1 MFVEHPLIRPNSI
14 EARDYQ
20 RTLADICLTSSTLVV
35 VPTGM
40 GKTVVALLV
49 IADVLAKNKGKV
61 LFLAPTKPLVEQHAC
76 FLRDQIVG
84 RSVAVMTGAVSPEE
98 REVEWIQNDII
109 VSTPQVI
116 ANDLR
121 NERISLRDVRLIIF
135 DEAHRGVGNYSYV
148 PIAEEYR
155 SVNGLTMG
163 MTASPGSSMAKI
175 KEVCGNLGIENIEV
189 RSESD
194 PDVQRYVHD
203 IHMDWVEVEIPPE
216 MRKLSDVLRK
226 LHDRYVRSIVE
237 MGLMTSARPASRRY
251 LLEVQAAIQ
260 AKLRSGERNG
270 SYYRALSLIAMAIK
284 VDHAMEMVETQ
295 GLTALRNYLEKLKED
310 ASSEEG
316 SKASRA
322 IVSSEE
328 FEKLEQMLDSLH
340 MEHPK
345 ISRVMGIVSH
355 QINERPDSRVLVFT
369 QYRDTCDMVANY
381 LARIDGVSVTKLIG
395 QSGRCGEKGLRQKEQ
410 IGVLQR
416 FREGEFNTLVAT
428 SVGEEGLD
436 VANTDLVI
444 FYEPVPSEIRSIQ
457 RRGRTGR
464 SRAGQVIVLVTAG
477 TRDEA
482 SLNASEKKEREMRKR
497 LHSLKQQWDREAAKT
512 KRSEAKG
519 PAPKKGQNALSDFV

>member
-1 MFVEHPLIRPNSI
+1 MFVKHPLIRPDSI
-14 EARDYQ
+14 EERDYQ
-20 RTLADICLTSSTLVV
+20 RALADICLRSSTLVV

-49 IADVLAKNKGKV
+49 IADVMLKGRGKV
-61 LFLAPTKPLVEQHAC
+61 LFLAPTKPLVEQHSC
-76 FLRDQIVG
+76 FLRDHLLD
-84 RSVAVMTGAVSPEE
+84 RSITVLTGAVAPEE
-98 REVEWIQNDII
+98 REAEWIQNDVI

-121 NERISLRDVRLIIF
+121 TERITLRDVRLIIF

-148 PIAEEYR
+148 PIAEEFR

-175 KEVCGNLGIENIEV
+175 KEVCGNLDIDNIEV

-194 PDVQRYVHD
+194 PDVARYVHD
-203 IHMDWVEVEIPPE
+203 IHMDWVEVDVPPE
-216 MRKLSDVLRK
+216 MRRLADVLRK
-226 LHDRYVRSIVE
+226 LFDRYVRSLIE
-237 MGLMTSARPASRRY
+237 MHLMTSARPASRRY
-251 LLEVQAAIQ
+251 LLEVQGAIQ
-260 AKLRSGERNG
+260 VKLRSGEKNG

-284 VDHAMEMVETQ
+284 VDHALEMVETQ
-295 GLTALRNYLEKLKED
+295 GLTALRNYLEKVKED
-310 ASSEEG
+310 AASEEG

-322 IVSSEE
+322 IVSSDE
-328 FEKLEQMLDSLH
+328 FEQLEQMMENLH

-355 QINERPDSRVLVFT
+355 QINEKPDSRVLVFT

-381 LARIDGVSVTKLIG
+381 LSRIDGVSVSKLIG

-410 IGVLQR
+410 IGVLDR
-416 FREGEFNTLVAT
+416 FRQGEFNTLVAT

-482 SLNASEKKEREMRKR
+482 SLNASEKKERDMRKR
-497 LHSLKQQWDREAAKT
+497 LYSLKQQWDRESSKAKKDT
-512 KRSEAKG
+512 VQKA
-519 PAPKKGQNALSDFV
+519 APKKGQNSLADFA